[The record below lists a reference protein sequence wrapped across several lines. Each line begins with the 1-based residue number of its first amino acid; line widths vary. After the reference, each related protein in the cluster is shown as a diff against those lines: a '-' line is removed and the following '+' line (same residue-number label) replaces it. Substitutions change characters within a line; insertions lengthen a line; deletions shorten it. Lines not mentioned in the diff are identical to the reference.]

1 MGYINSGKESGA
13 TLHLGGERHG
23 REGYFIQPTI
33 FTEVTN
39 SMKIAREEIF
49 GPVGVIIKF
58 KTEEEAISLANDTSY
73 VLSSSVFSQNVSRA
87 LRVTNALEAGYTYV
101 SGSHT

>member
-1 MGYINSGKESGA
+1 
-13 TLHLGGERHG
+13 
-23 REGYFIQPTI
+23 
-33 FTEVTN
+33 
-39 SMKIAREEIF
+39 MKIAREEIF